1 MGQITTAGSE
11 SQPHWTKSA
20 TYWIW
25 PLDQLG
31 FVDFQKFNNFGQQN
45 SMPAYS
51 ALFHITYGVA
61 NSAII
66 LVLILVAKSFEGP
79 SDFGLQTNSAGSSLA
94 SGWSHLL
101 VQWR

>member
-1 MGQITTAGSE
+1 MGQITMAGLE

-20 TYWIW
+20 GYWL

-31 FVDFQKFNNFGQQN
+31 FVDFQKNNNFGQKN
-45 SMPAYS
+45 TMSACS

-66 LVLILVAKSFEGP
+66 LGLILVAKSFEGP
-79 SDFGLQTNSAGSSLA
+79 SDFGGKIF
-94 SGWSHLL
+94 
-101 VQWR
+101 